1 MNPKSSDKQQNYT
14 EITSSNTN
22 ANKTGKRSS
31 IEPPSYQ
38 EVQNQS
44 QHSPTDI
51 TVNIIPAEPEETD
64 IIDGKACDND
74 EECTDAECH
83 VPLLHHC
90 QGNSPG

>member
-14 EITSSNTN
+14 EITSSNPN

-38 EVQNQS
+38 EVQNQ
-44 QHSPTDI
+44 HSPTDI

-64 IIDGKACDND
+64 LDGKACDNE
-74 EECTDAECH
+74 EECTDAKCQ

>member
-1 MNPKSSDKQQNYT
+1 MNSKSTDKQQNYT
-14 EITSSNTN
+14 EITTPSSNPN
-22 ANKTGKRSS
+22 ANKTGKRGS

-44 QHSPTDI
+44 HQSPTDI
-51 TVNIIPAEPEETD
+51 TVNIIPAEPEEDLDEKT
-64 IIDGKACDND
+64 CNND
-74 EECTDAECH
+74 DECTDAECN